1 MAYQFQP
8 IGTTGGRGLPSI
20 QVPKLQAAPKLQT
33 GTPIVQ
39 RDKVDSKDQLTGA
52 LLGMLGPSIGRLG
65 VEGLGALLGEKA
77 PDWLRLE
84 EQDPRVTA
92 EAFDDPAAL
101 AKMSLPERETF
112 QKQREL
118 IDQVL
123 PKYETPKRMTGL
135 GRLVEGLGTY
145 APSFLLDEDAADSY
159 IKGAQ
164 ASAKR
169 FGDYD
174 DSVLEA
180 ALARLQ
186 KRGEVMANL
195 PSGEQTTFEG
205 AIVLQGDNKP
215 TQVSRTGVTYDDG
228 RKYVLSQG
236 NEKIDLDAEGRFVE
250 AGKYYKKPS
259 LTASLREQERGT
271 DKYLGTFINAE
282 TGVDANAYE
291 REVFTADGLSST
303 EIYLRRSRRKD
314 DGSYVTEDIPLSEL
328 SRDPNEANFD
338 ELGNSNWQRYQYRYD
353 LAPAPKN
360 EKEATR
366 ERFDQLREYENS
378 AEQLAAFVL
387 KARQLSDASFTNV
400 ADFFK
405 GLDSLGSEFE
415 AFVGTLGGRG
425 FNDSVSGAFTRKEG
439 DAADLGSPAAIRM
452 YGRLQTY
459 LDAQNNL
466 QPNDPRLVQA
476 QNQFIKALEAYEA
489 EADDALLTSV
499 FSQAELP
506 ETITDVASDRVVLK
520 ALQIQMAYMA
530 AATAG
535 QTGRTLSDKDLA
547 FFLQAIGFGAS
558 SNPKVIKKAMASFIG
573 DMVMAQPTRD
583 TFTREFIRNPQAVNN
598 YLRDELRISGNMLSK
613 IQDSKTSEQERKTL
627 IDAVEAEIQDKT
639 GSTRFIRFDPTTNQ
653 FRYFGLF
660 EMDDL
665 VFLPEFTRQGGILD
679 QEGIPFRPADLINPS
694 ALERGREAPVVRPS
708 VKQNTKPDDFSG
720 F

>member
-8 IGTTGGRGLPSI
+8 IGPAGGKGLPSI

-92 EAFDDPAAL
+92 EAFDDPAAI

-112 QKQREL
+112 QKQKEL
-118 IDQVL
+118 INQVL

-174 DSVLEA
+174 DSVLDA

-195 PSGEQTTFEG
+195 PSGEKTTFEG

-236 NEKIDLDAEGRFVE
+236 NEKIDLDEEGDFVE
-250 AGKYYKKPS
+250 AGEYYKKPS
-259 LTASLREQERGT
+259 LTASLRERERGT
-271 DKYLGTFINAE
+271 DKYLGTFINPK
-282 TGVDANAYE
+282 TNVDANAYE
-291 REVFTADGLSST
+291 REVFTKDGLSST
-303 EIYLRRSRRKD
+303 EIYLKRERKTE
-314 DGSYVTEDIPLSEL
+314 DGSYVTENIPLSEL
-328 SRDPNEANFD
+328 SKEPREANFD

-353 LAPAPKN
+353 LAPPPKN

-366 ERFDQLREYENS
+366 ERWDQLRSYEES

-387 KARQLSDASFTNV
+387 KARQMNDASFTNV

-405 GLDSLGSEFE
+405 GIDSLGTEIE

-459 LDAQNNL
+459 LKAQKNM
-466 QPNDPRLVQA
+466 QPNDPRFVQA
-476 QNQFIKALEAYEA
+476 QNQFIRALEAYEA
-489 EADDALLTSV
+489 EADDSLLTSV
-499 FSQAELP
+499 FSQAKLSED
-506 ETITDVASDRVVLK
+506 ITDVASDRVILK

-598 YLRDELRISGNMLSK
+598 YLRDELRISGSMLSK
-613 IQDSKTSEQERKTL
+613 IEDSKTPEEERKRL
-627 IDAVEAEIQDKT
+627 ISAVEAEIADKT
-639 GSTRFIRFDPTTNQ
+639 GGTRFIRYDPTTNQ
-653 FRYFGLF
+653 FKYLGLF
-660 EMDDL
+660 EKGDL
-665 VFLPEFTRQGGILD
+665 EFLPEFTRQGGILD
-679 QEGIPFRPADLINPS
+679 QEGISFRPADLINPS
-694 ALERGREAPVVRPS
+694 ALERGRQGTVVDQNLVKPS
-708 VKQNTKPDDFSG
+708 NRKDFE
-720 F
+720 